1 MGVFPNNLTSEK
13 SSPIVVFP
21 KQSCKK
27 SQNNLRVAV
36 EFAQGVGSFCQRL
49 CLRSQHLC
57 RQRTTQVLFSGHAA
71 VVDGA
76 VGIEKKR
83 MVRSVTG
90 IKDQPERLQPPGAE
104 NKGFPRG
111 VVEGTEVQVIQ
122 QRLHNSQ
129 IYK

>member
-1 MGVFPNNLTSEK
+1 MGVFPNNLTSENHLRCC
-13 SSPIVVFP
+13 F
-21 KQSCKK
+21 
-27 SQNNLRVAV
+27 SQTILQKVPNNLRVAV

-90 IKDQPERLQPPGAE
+90 IKDQPERLQPPGR
-104 NKGFPRG
+104 KQRFSQRG
-111 VVEGTEVQVIQ
+111 CG
-122 QRLHNSQ
+122 RDGSSGNSA
-129 IYK
+129 KTT